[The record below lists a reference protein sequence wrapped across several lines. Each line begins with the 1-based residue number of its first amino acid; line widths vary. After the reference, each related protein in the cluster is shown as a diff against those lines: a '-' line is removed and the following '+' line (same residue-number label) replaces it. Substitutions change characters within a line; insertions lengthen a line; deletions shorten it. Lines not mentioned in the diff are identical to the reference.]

1 MERWQGNRSAAR
13 RSTAGRREFGGLG
26 GRGSTLILYLDTSA
40 WVKLYVREAGSK
52 ELRAY
57 TVKAEALA
65 ASVIAYPEARAA
77 FARLKAQGISTA
89 AKHQQRLAQLNLDW
103 GNLLRIELVPS
114 VVRTAGDLAE
124 VYGLRGFDSIHLASA
139 LWLKEKTSMPLS
151 FAVFDQRL
159 RAAAERAGLAVVP

>member
-1 MERWQGNRSAAR
+1 M
-13 RSTAGRREFGGLG
+13 
-26 GRGSTLILYLDTSA
+26 ILYLDTSA
-40 WVKLYVREAGSK
+40 WVKLYVREPGSK

-57 TVKAEALA
+57 AAKAETMATSA
-65 ASVIAYPEARAA
+65 VAYPEARAA
-77 FARLKAQGISTA
+77 FARLKAQGISTE
-89 AKHQQRLAQLNLDW
+89 AKHHQRLAQLNLDW
-103 GNLLRIELVPS
+103 ENLLRIELAPV

-139 LWLKEKTSMPLS
+139 LWLKEKTSTPLN

>member
-1 MERWQGNRSAAR
+1 M
-13 RSTAGRREFGGLG
+13 
-26 GRGSTLILYLDTSA
+26 ILYLDTSA

-57 TVKAEALA
+57 VNKAEAMA
-65 ASVIAYPEARAA
+65 VSVVAYPEARAT
-77 FARLKAQGISTA
+77 FARLKAQGISTE

-103 GNLLRIELVPS
+103 ENMLRIDLVPA

-124 VYGLRGFDSIHLASA
+124 IYGLRGFDAIHLASA
-139 LWLKEKTSMPLS
+139 LWLKEKTSTPLY
-151 FAVFDQRL
+151 FAVFDLRL

>member
-1 MERWQGNRSAAR
+1 M
-13 RSTAGRREFGGLG
+13 
-26 GRGSTLILYLDTSA
+26 IIYLDTSA

-52 ELRAY
+52 ELRGH
-57 TVKAEALA
+57 TTNAEVMAT
-65 ASVIAYPEARAA
+65 SVVAYPEARAA
-77 FARLKAQGISTA
+77 FARLKAQGLSTD

-139 LWLKEKTSMPLS
+139 LWLKEKTSEPFN

-159 RAAAERAGLAVVP
+159 RAAAERAGLVVVP

>member
-1 MERWQGNRSAAR
+1 M
-13 RSTAGRREFGGLG
+13 
-26 GRGSTLILYLDTSA
+26 ILYLDTSA
-40 WVKLYVREAGSK
+40 WVKLYVREIGSK

-57 TVKAEALA
+57 TAKAETMA
-65 ASVIAYPEARAA
+65 ASVVAYPEARAA
-77 FARLKAQGISTA
+77 FARLKAQCLSIE

-103 GNLLRIELVPS
+103 ENMLRIELVPA

-139 LWLKEKTSMPLS
+139 LWLKEKTSTPLS